1 MFPFFQFL
9 LLVFLIVCAMVVAR
23 TKDLLSATIIFSAY
37 SLIMAIL
44 WMLLS
49 APDIAITEAAIGSG
63 ITTIL
68 FIVAISKTRR
78 ME

>member
-68 FIVAISKTRR
+68 FIVTISKTRR